1 MRNNYPHA
9 LFAKY
14 NRQVITVTQD
24 LSHIQRLAAYLRKNA
39 AFEEWRKK
47 LDPSDRLPRGKFFRG
62 KKPER
67 KILAGDE
74 MWQTLG

>member
-1 MRNNYPHA
+1 MNHNQHT

-14 NRQVITVTQD
+14 NRQVITVTQN
-24 LSHIQRLAAYLRKNA
+24 LSDIQRLKAYLRKNA

-67 KILAGDE
+67 KILADDE